1 MGQFKSIVF
10 LTLIIIACALL
21 KSIYPT
27 SEGFN
32 SFNNM
37 YNLPLRE
44 FCIFGSANTALTNSM
59 KLVSVDQ
66 IKDIL
71 MRGCRFIELEIY
83 SVKGLPVVGYSNDS
97 KKYNLDSE
105 NSLALGDVL
114 NNIGSIGFSETP
126 NANEPIFIHMRI
138 KTSNTNLYNKIADII
153 KTTIES
159 RIYGGARGNEAMLST
174 PLSRLM
180 KRVVIIADTD
190 GEKSPDYKD
199 LKRYIHMES
208 GKYTVRKYKADELSA
223 GLLEP
228 PNVKDDGKSTD
239 VKLIRIVYSNNTYN
253 NPDIKELVPKF
264 GAQIMMN
271 QFYSPDANLTETERI
286 FRDNKTSFLPISRM
300 LRYLKNNAN

>member
-1 MGQFKSIVF
+1 MGQLKSIVF
-10 LTLIIIACALL
+10 LTSIIIVCALL

-44 FCIFGSANTALTNSM
+44 FSIFGSANTSLTNSM

-66 IKDIL
+66 VKDIL

-83 SVKGLPVVGYSNDS
+83 SVKGLPVVGYSSDS
-97 KKYNLDSE
+97 KKYNLDTE
-105 NSLALGDVL
+105 NSLALSDVL
-114 NNIGSIGFSETP
+114 NKIVSVGFAEAP
-126 NANEPIFIHMRI
+126 NANQPIFIHMRI
-138 KTSNTNLYNKIADII
+138 KTSNTNLYNKIASII
-153 KTTIES
+153 KTNIEP

-180 KRVVIIADTD
+180 KRVVIVVDTD
-190 GEKSPDYKD
+190 GENSPDYKD
-199 LKRYIHMES
+199 MARYIHMES

-223 GLLEP
+223 GLIEP
-228 PNVKDDGKSTD
+228 PFIKDNGINTD

-264 GAQIMMN
+264 GAQIIMN

-286 FRDNKTSFLPISRM
+286 FRENKTSFLPISRM
-300 LRYLKNNAN
+300 LRYLKNSTI